1 MITNGFSS
9 ASASSSTY
17 AVPDYPLPPSQIPL
31 ANSAQATA
39 SSVLDSAVA
48 NNSPRQQLQQFVTVL
63 FQAME
68 QNQVFIQQQ
77 REETQARAR
86 EEQAKQAKPQNPY
99 ASDKP
104 PLVKDLESL
113 VTRLSDES
121 SNNDKQDASPQLQQF
136 FQETPLRSA
145 YPNLPLGSMLQA
157 LQQSLDSSNPD
168 SLPHQ
173 GTLLD
178 TQA

>member
-9 ASASSSTY
+9 ASSSTY
-17 AVPDYPLPPSQIPL
+17 TVPDASVSPSPIPL
-31 ANSAQATA
+31 ESRAQTTTNRAQEP
-39 SSVLDSAVA
+39 AVTSH
-48 NNSPRQQLQQFVTVL
+48 SPRQQLQQFVTVL
-63 FQAME
+63 FQALE
-68 QNQVFIQQQ
+68 QNQAFIQQQ
-77 REETQARAR
+77 REEMQARA
-86 EEQAKQAKPQNPY
+86 EQAKQAKQQNPY
-99 ASDKP
+99 TSDKP

-113 VTRLSDES
+113 VTRLSDKS
-121 SNNDKQDASPQLQQF
+121 SNNNGKGNATPQLQQLY
-136 FQETPLRSA
+136 QETPLRSA

-178 TQA
+178 TQT

>member
-9 ASASSSTY
+9 ASSSTY
-17 AVPDYPLPPSQIPL
+17 TVPDASVSPSPIPL
-31 ANSAQATA
+31 ESRAQTTTNRAQEP
-39 SSVLDSAVA
+39 AVA

-63 FQAME
+63 FQALE
-68 QNQVFIQQQ
+68 QNQAFIQQQ

>member
-63 FQAME
+63 FQALE
-68 QNQVFIQQQ
+68 QNQTFIQQQ
-77 REETQARAR
+77 REEMQARA
-86 EEQAKQAKPQNPY
+86 EQAKQAKQQNPY
-99 ASDKP
+99 TSDKP

-113 VTRLSDES
+113 VTRLSDKS
-121 SNNDKQDASPQLQQF
+121 SNNNGKGNATPQLQQLY
-136 FQETPLRSA
+136 QETPLRSA

-157 LQQSLDSSNPD
+157 LEQSLDSSNPD

-178 TQA
+178 TQT

>member
-9 ASASSSTY
+9 ASSSTY
-17 AVPDYPLPPSQIPL
+17 TVPDASVSPSPIPL
-31 ANSAQATA
+31 ESRAQTTTNRAQEP
-39 SSVLDSAVA
+39 AVTSH
-48 NNSPRQQLQQFVTVL
+48 SPRQQLQQFVTVL
-63 FQAME
+63 FQALE
-68 QNQVFIQQQ
+68 QNQAFIQQQ
-77 REETQARAR
+77 NEKNQAKMK
-86 EEQAKQAKPQNPY
+86 EEQAQQTKRQNPY
-99 ASDKP
+99 TSDKP

-113 VTRLSDES
+113 VTRLSDKS
-121 SNNDKQDASPQLQQF
+121 SNNNGKGNATPQLQQLY
-136 FQETPLRSA
+136 QETPLRSA

>member
-9 ASASSSTY
+9 ASTSSSTY
-17 AVPDYPLPPSQIPL
+17 TVPDYSLPPSQIPL
-31 ANSAQATA
+31 ANSVQTTA
-39 SSVLDSAVA
+39 GTALDSAVA

-63 FQAME
+63 FQALE
-68 QNQVFIQQQ
+68 QNQAFIQQQ

-104 PLVKDLESL
+104 PLVQDLESL
-113 VTRLSDES
+113 VSRLSDNS
-121 SNNDKQDASPQLQQF
+121 SNNDQQDATPQLQQF
-136 FQETPLRSA
+136 YQETSLKSA

-157 LQQSLDSSNPD
+157 LQQNLDSSQPD

-173 GTLLD
+173 GTPLD
-178 TQA
+178 TKA